1 MLARFLQFFLI
12 QRTLVVLLVFAVIA
26 GGWQAFQKMPI
37 DAFPDVSPSQVKM
50 IFKAPGMT
58 PSEVEQRVIA
68 PLEQE
73 LLGLP
78 KQQILRSLAKYG
90 LADITLDF
98 QEGTDIYWARQ
109 IVSER
114 LGNVDLPT
122 GVTGGMAP
130 LSTPLSDVFMFTI
143 EGDTLD
149 NMQKR
154 DLLDWVIRPALR
166 SVPGVADV
174 NVLGGLARTYAV
186 QPDYQKLAAYQIGLP
201 QLLDAL
207 QENNRNDGAGRLH
220 QGEEVLLVRT
230 QGNLNSIAD
239 IENTV
244 VVYQNDVAIK
254 VGDLATVKI
263 DSIYRN
269 GAVTQNGHSEAV
281 QGLVMALKGA
291 NAREVVSGIEARLQD
306 LQPAFPKGIEVS
318 AFYKRSD
325 LVNTAIF
332 GVSKALLEAVA
343 LVLLVLLV
351 FLGNVRAALT
361 VALIL
366 PLAALMTFILMRW
379 FDLSANLMS
388 LGGLAIAIGMLVD
401 AAVVVVENVVS
412 HQEKDQ
418 HSDFSL
424 PKMHIIFRA
433 LKEVSVP
440 VISGILIIMTVFLPL
455 LTLEGLEGKLFVP
468 VAVTI
473 IFALGS
479 SLLLSLTVIPTL
491 ASFILGKPS
500 HQEPW
505 LIRQLGRAY
514 RPLLEWSLRHDKT
527 VVLAAIAALIT
538 AGGIYT
544 QVGKTFIPQ
553 MDEGYV
559 ILQIEKSPSISLE
572 ASTQMDMRIQ
582 KVIMQQVP
590 EVTRMVARVGSDE
603 IGMDPMSLNDTDT
616 FLILKPKEEWRM
628 QSKDELIEAV
638 RHVLDTRFP
647 GINYAFTQPIQMRV
661 DEMLTGARG
670 DVAIKIFG
678 DNPDEI
684 NDVAKEMVTMVE
696 SIQGSQDV
704 FTATNDGLR
713 YLQLAVN
720 RDMAGR
726 LGLSTVQ
733 VEALLRS
740 QINGLEVGVIYDGI
754 RRVPLMLRAPE
765 SYKASAFEMLN
776 QPITVRTERGVQT
789 ILLNQLV
796 DAQEVEGPV
805 SIQREQSK
813 RFAVVVTN
821 VVGRDLVGFVDE
833 AKEKAKALSIPAGYY
848 FEWGGKFENQQRAA
862 QKLAIVVPVALVLI
876 FLILF
881 STFKSIPQA
890 VMVMVNVPFAL
901 IGGILALWLTGEYL
915 SVPASVGFIALLGI
929 AVLNGVVM
937 ISYFNQLLATGM
949 NVSRVVVEGAM
960 RRLRP
965 VLMTASIAALG
976 LVPLVFAD
984 GPGSE
989 IQRPLAIVVI
999 GGLISSTLLTLLI
1012 LPIIYRRFGLRSTLD
1027 SVEQTEQR
1035 NGGGY

>member
-1 MLARFLQFFLI
+1 MLARFLQFFLV
-12 QRTLVVLLVFAVIA
+12 QRTLVVLLVLAVVA
-26 GGWQAFQKMPI
+26 GGWQAFQKIPI

-58 PSEVEQRVIA
+58 PAEVEQRVIA
-68 PLEQE
+68 PLEME

-98 QEGTDIYWARQ
+98 REGTDIYWARQ
-109 IVSER
+109 IVAER
-114 LGNVDLPT
+114 LGNVNLPA

-143 EGDTLD
+143 EGDALS

-201 QLLDAL
+201 QLMEAL
-207 QENNRNDGAGRLH
+207 QNNNQNDGAGRLH

-230 QGNLNSIAD
+230 QGNLSSIAD
-239 IENTV
+239 IENIV
-244 VVYQNDVAIK
+244 VAYQNDVAIK
-254 VGDLATVKI
+254 AKDLATVKI

-269 GAVTQNGHSEAV
+269 GAVTQNGKSEAV

-306 LQPAFPKGIEVS
+306 LQPAFPKGISVS
-318 AFYKRSD
+318 AFYNRSD
-325 LVNTAIF
+325 LVNTAIY
-332 GVSKALLEAVA
+332 GVSKALMEAVV
-343 LVLLVLLV
+343 LVLVVLLV

-366 PLAALMTFILMRW
+366 PLAALMTFILMRY

-401 AAVVVVENVVS
+401 AAVVVVENIVS

-418 HSDFSL
+418 HSAFSL

-505 LIRQLGRAY
+505 LIRQISRVY
-514 RPLLEWSLRHDKT
+514 RPILSWSLQHDKT
-527 VVLAAIAALIT
+527 VVLVAVLSLVA

-559 ILQIEKSPSISLE
+559 ILQIEKSPSVSLE
-572 ASTQMDMRIQ
+572 ASTAMDMRIQ
-582 KVIMQQVP
+582 KAVMQQVP

-628 QSKDELIEAV
+628 QTKDELIEAV
-638 RHVLDTRFP
+638 RHVLDTQFP

-684 NDVAKEMVTMVE
+684 NEVAKKMVTMVE

-713 YLQLAVN
+713 YLQLEVN

-733 VEALLRS
+733 VEELLRS

-754 RRVPLMLRAPE
+754 RRVPLTLRAPE

-776 QPITVRTERGVQT
+776 QPITVRTDKGVQT

-796 DAQEVEGPV
+796 DAKEVDGPV

-821 VVGRDLVGFVDE
+821 VVGRDLVGFVEE
-833 AKEKAKALSIPAGYY
+833 AKVKAKELSIPAGYY

-890 VMVMVNVPFAL
+890 VMVMINVPFAL

-937 ISYFNQLLATGM
+937 ISYFNQLLASGM
-949 NVSRVVVEGAM
+949 NVAQVVVEGAM

-976 LVPLVFAD
+976 LVPLVFAT

-1012 LPIIYRRFGLRSTLD
+1012 LPIIYRRFGLRSTAD
-1027 SVEQTEQR
+1027 GVAEPSTA
-1035 NGGGY
+1035 N